1 MVTRC
6 CERRADLAKEFATA
20 FSRLLEWVEQSG
32 GSRDAPFESLLRDHF
47 GGDPSEY
54 SVTTES
60 LGTTELPNLQL
71 ALTAYLERDG
81 VEHEL
86 SGFGGPL
93 EHADFSLTALVHD
106 QAWGVRKG
114 PVRRRVVELAGGR
127 ALPCVTTGLYLVNEG
142 STPSAWL
149 VTQGQTHF
157 GGSTLRIEV
166 MTEEEQAGQDVV
178 AELRE
183 LMSTHNVYRGKVLAL
198 DGGGD
203 FGEKD
208 MAVQFRAVPRVT
220 RDQIVLPAGVLDIVE
235 LHTVEFSN
243 HAERLLQ
250 GGRHLRR
257 GLLLHGPP
265 GTGKTLTASYLIGR
279 LEGRTVIIL
288 SGGGLSLIAEACKLA
303 KDLAPSMVV
312 LEDVDLVAQ
321 DRMMDGPTSLLFE
334 LLNQI
339 DGIGPDAD
347 VIFLMT
353 TNRVDILEPALAA
366 RPGRV
371 DQAVAIP
378 LPNERR
384 QAPAARPLLRRAGRG
399 T

>member
-1 MVTRC
+1 M
-6 CERRADLAKEFATA
+6 A
-20 FSRLLEWVEQSG
+20 
-32 GSRDAPFESLLRDHF
+32 
-47 GGDPSEY
+47 
-54 SVTTES
+54 
-60 LGTTELPNLQL
+60 
-71 ALTAYLERDG
+71 
-81 VEHEL
+81 
-86 SGFGGPL
+86 
-93 EHADFSLTALVHD
+93 
-106 QAWGVRKG
+106 
-114 PVRRRVVELAGGR
+114 
-127 ALPCVTTGLYLVNEG
+127 
-142 STPSAWL
+142 
-149 VTQGQTHF
+149 
-157 GGSTLRIEV
+157 
-166 MTEEEQAGQDVV
+166 EEEQAGQDVV

-203 FGEKD
+203 FGEED
-208 MAVQFRAVPRVT
+208 MAVQFRAVPPVT

-243 HAERLLQ
+243 HAERLLE

-288 SGGGLSLIAEACKLA
+288 SGGGLGLIAEACKLA

-347 VIFLMT
+347 VPT

-378 LPNERR
+378 LPNDDARR
-384 QAPAARPLLRRAGRG
+384 QLLDLYCEGLNVNLAKPDPVIHATDGVSPAFIRELVRKAALVAAKAASNTVTDDHFAGALSLLEEGGTITRSMLGGDGGAAAGRLGDDDDPLLDDDWEEE
-399 T
+399 